1 MAKLII
7 TTDERKQYKVNGQI
21 TFSDQLIELEDN
33 KRGIYISGKMTT
45 HLYID
50 NIDKIE
56 THRYILT
63 GVNVIRETFGSNDFD
78 ILYEFE
84 AKDFIVKNGVT
95 NLSNELIDSIEREI
109 YKDEE
114 SDKWE
119 GDDNLWN

>member
-1 MAKLII
+1 MARLII
-7 TTDERKQYKVNGQI
+7 TTDERKQYKVKGQV
-21 TFSDQLIELEDN
+21 TFSDELVEYEG
-33 KRGIYISGKMTT
+33 KKGVYISGKMTT

-50 NIDKIE
+50 NIDRIE

-63 GVNVIRETFGSNDFD
+63 GVNVIKEIFGSNDFD

-95 NLSNELIDSIEREI
+95 NLSNELIESIEQQI

-114 SDKWE
+114 SDLWE
-119 GDDNLWN
+119 GDEE

>member
-78 ILYEFE
+78 ILYDFE